1 MESIK
6 IPDLKNELDTN
17 DYIYTKNKKG
27 HVQSLGFNIKNLF
40 IDNDL
45 PILEKHD
52 DYVIPVGIHL
62 FIPKEETPDEC
73 NKINEE
79 ENVVPVDIY
88 DKLLAL
94 HKKNMIQPLKET
106 KHNIPIK
113 KTHTKKKQLK
123 KKHSRGTRKHLK

>member
-1 MESIK
+1 MESIE

-27 HVQSLGFNIKNLF
+27 DVQSLGFNIKNLF

-45 PILEKHD
+45 PILEKHN

-62 FIPKEETPDEC
+62 FIPKEDTPDEC
-73 NKINEE
+73 NEINEE
-79 ENVVPVDIY
+79 ENVVPGDIY

-94 HKKNMIQPLKET
+94 HKKNMVQPLKAT
-106 KHNIPIK
+106 KDTTSTTKN
-113 KTHTKKKQLK
+113 TTKKKKLK
-123 KKHSRGTRKHLK
+123 KKHSRGTRKNLK